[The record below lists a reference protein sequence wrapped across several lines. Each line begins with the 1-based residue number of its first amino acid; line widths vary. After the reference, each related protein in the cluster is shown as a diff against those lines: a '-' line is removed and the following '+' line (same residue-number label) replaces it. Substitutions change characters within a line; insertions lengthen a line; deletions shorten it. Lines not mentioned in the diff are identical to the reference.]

1 MSNTESPVAQKSD
14 ANISRGNSVRRALA
28 RSVEFF
34 RKARGLNQGDLER
47 LAGFS
52 NGQVSRIESCSQ
64 WVADDKL
71 EALANA
77 LTVPVHVL
85 FMSEL
90 DSSMQQPS
98 LSPANLRIAALLDRL
113 TTSQRLR
120 LQKQIEEMV
129 QENEDVIKEFGPK
142 R

>member
-1 MSNTESPVAQKSD
+1 MSDMESQTSPKPDTA
-14 ANISRGNSVRRALA
+14 SRCNSVRRALA

-34 RKARGLNQGDLER
+34 RKSRGLNQTDLER

-52 NGQVSRIESCSQ
+52 AGQVSRIESCSQ
-64 WVADDKL
+64 WVQDDKL

-85 FMSEL
+85 FMSDL
-90 DSSMQQPS
+90 DSSVQQPA
-98 LSPANLRIAALLDRL
+98 LSPANMRIGVLLERL
-113 TTSQRLR
+113 TTSQRVR

-129 QENEDVIKEFGPK
+129 QENEDVIREFGT
-142 R
+142 RA